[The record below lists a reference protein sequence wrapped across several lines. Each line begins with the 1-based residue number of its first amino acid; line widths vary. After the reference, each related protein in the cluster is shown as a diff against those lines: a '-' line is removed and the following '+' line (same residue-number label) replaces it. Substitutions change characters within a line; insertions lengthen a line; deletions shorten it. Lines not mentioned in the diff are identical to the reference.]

1 MAIIPQTFLDS
12 VVSIGVR
19 NTVAINWIGTGFLVV
34 KPVAE
39 NKYQPFLIT
48 NKHVLEKKNSV
59 GLIVKSSWTLE

>member
-34 KPVAE
+34 KPVDE

-48 NKHVLEKKNSV
+48 NKHVLEKK
-59 GLIVKSSWTLE
+59 K